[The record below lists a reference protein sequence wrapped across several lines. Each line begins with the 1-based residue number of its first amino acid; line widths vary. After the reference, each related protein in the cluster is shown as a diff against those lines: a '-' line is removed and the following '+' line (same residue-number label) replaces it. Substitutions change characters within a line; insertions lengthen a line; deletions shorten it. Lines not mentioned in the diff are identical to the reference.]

1 MTWFETEQI
10 YHYVNRLE
18 NALEEW
24 ALSRYQ
30 MQAVLAELNR
40 LYRKLNNEMA
50 DNLQPPKK
58 DILLG
63 LSDRI
68 RQCRGCIDERLKY

>member
-10 YHYVNRLE
+10 YDFLSRLE

-30 MQAVLAELNR
+30 MQSAQAELGR
-40 LYRKLNNEMA
+40 LHRKLNKECYGPGA
-50 DNLQPPKK
+50 ASKQE
-58 DILLG
+58 ILRELFG
-63 LSDRI
+63 RI
-68 RQCRGCIDERLKY
+68 QQCQNSINERLKY